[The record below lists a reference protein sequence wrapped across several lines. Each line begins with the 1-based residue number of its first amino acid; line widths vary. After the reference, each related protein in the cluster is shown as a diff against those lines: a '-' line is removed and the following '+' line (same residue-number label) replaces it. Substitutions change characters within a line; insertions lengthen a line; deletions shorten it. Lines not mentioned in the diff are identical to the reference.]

1 MKRCIELAL
10 KGAGRVAPNPMV
22 GSVLVHNDKIIGE
35 GFHEFYGGPHAEVNC
50 IRSVLPGN
58 EHLISSSTLYV
69 SLEPCAHYG
78 KTPPCTELILDKK
91 IGQVVI
97 GCRDPFA
104 EVNGK
109 GITILREAG
118 VDVEAGVLE
127 AECIEVNKRFFFT
140 VQHQRPYVILK
151 WASTSNGMIASVEGS
166 RFMISNA
173 LSNRLVHRWRSEEAA
188 IMVGTNTALADD
200 PALNVRHWKGKS
212 PVRVIVD
219 RKLRLPGHLK
229 VFDQSVSTI
238 ILNSV
243 KEEQDSKLIHVRVGD
258 DNVDSM
264 LGALQDLRIQSVL
277 VEGGAALLQSFIN
290 AGCWNE
296 ARVIINETLTVAQG
310 VAAPRLTNARLVKT
324 ESLGT
329 DRIHHFIRQIS

>member
-22 GSVLVHNDKIIGE
+22 GSVLVHNDEIIGE

-50 IRSVLPGN
+50 IQSVDPEN
-58 EHLISSSTLYV
+58 QHLIPSSTLYV

-91 IGQVVI
+91 IPSVVI
-97 GCRDPFA
+97 GCRDPFP

-109 GITILREAG
+109 GIGILQQAG
-118 VDVEAGVLE
+118 VDVQAGVLE
-127 AECIEVNKRFFFT
+127 MECKELNKRFFFT
-140 VQHQRPYVILK
+140 VEQQRPYVILK
-151 WASTSNGMIASVEGS
+151 WASTANGMIASTEGS
-166 RFMISNA
+166 RLMISNA

-212 PVRVIVD
+212 PIRVVVD

-258 DNVDSM
+258 DNVHSM
-264 LGALQDLRIQSVL
+264 LAALQELRIQSVL

-296 ARVIINETLTVAQG
+296 ARVIINETLTVPQG
-310 VAAPRLTNARLVKT
+310 VHAPQLNYARLVNT
-324 ESLGT
+324 QSLGT

>member
-22 GSVLVHNDKIIGE
+22 GSVLVHNDKIIGQ

-50 IRSVLPGN
+50 IGSVTAAN
-58 EHLISSSTLYV
+58 EHLIPSSSLYV

-78 KTPPCTELILDKK
+78 KTPPCTDLVLDKK
-91 IGQVVI
+91 IPEVVI
-97 GCRDPFA
+97 GCRDPFP

-109 GITILREAG
+109 GIRILREAG
-118 VDVEAGVLE
+118 VEVEAGVLE
-127 AECIEVNKRFFFT
+127 SECVELNKRFFFT
-140 VQHQRPYVILK
+140 VQQQRPYVVLK
-151 WASTSNGMIASVEGS
+151 WVSTANGMIAPSGGA
-166 RFMISNA
+166 RLMISNA

-212 PVRVIVD
+212 PVRVVVD

-229 VFDQSVSTI
+229 LFDQSVSTI
-238 ILNSV
+238 ILNTV
-243 KEEQDSKLIHVRVGD
+243 KEEQDSKIIHVKVSD
-258 DNVDSM
+258 DNVHSM
-264 LGALQDLRIQSVL
+264 LSALQELKVQSVL

-296 ARVIINETLTVAQG
+296 ARVIINETLTVPHG
-310 VAAPRLTNARLVKT
+310 VSAPRLTDARLVKT